1 MVTRAGRS
9 IPSNEVLVPLTVKST
24 PVWRMALPQ
33 VSPSMPTQA
42 EEEWLL
48 VLPEGSRGVGTVKV
62 PVTVLKVPLP
72 AIKTAPDLRTHS
84 ESRHRTRSLMSH

>member
-1 MVTRAGRS
+1 M
-9 IPSNEVLVPLTVKST
+9 KST

-42 EEEWLL
+42 DEEWLL

-72 AIKTAPDLRTHS
+72 AIKTAPDLCMQF
-84 ESRHRTRSLMSH
+84 ESRYHTSSRMYH